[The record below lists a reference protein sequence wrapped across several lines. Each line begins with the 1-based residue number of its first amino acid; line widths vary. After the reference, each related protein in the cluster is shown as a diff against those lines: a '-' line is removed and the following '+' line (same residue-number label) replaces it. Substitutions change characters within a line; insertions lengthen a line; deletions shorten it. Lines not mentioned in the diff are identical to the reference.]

1 MGPTDVNQDNVL
13 SVSFKDDDEAYAV
26 LARLRQLDSENL
38 IDLRAAAIVTR
49 DPSGRVITKESAG
62 REDSTGAI
70 TGGIVGLLIGV
81 LGGPL
86 GILIGGAGGVLVGS
100 LFDEEDA
107 EDTDSVLAAFSR
119 TVRADHN
126 TLLAE
131 LTEPSDHD
139 VVDSV
144 MTTRSG
150 TLLRRAVTD
159 VEAEI
164 AAAEEAQ
171 RKAKKEA
178 RAHLRE
184 ERKEKR
190 KGDVDA
196 KIAELKAKL
205 PRHHAG
211 KDSTESS
218 MHAAQPN

>member
-26 LARLRQLDSENL
+26 LARLKQLDSEKL
-38 IDLRAAAIVTR
+38 IDLRAAAVVTR
-49 DPSGRVITKESAG
+49 DSSGRVITKESAG
-62 REDSTGAI
+62 GEDPIGAT

-86 GILIGGAGGVLVGS
+86 GILIGGASGVLVGS
-100 LFDEEDA
+100 LFDMEDA
-107 EDTDSVLAAFSR
+107 EDTDSVLAAFSK
-119 TVRADHN
+119 TVRTDHN

-150 TLLRRAVTD
+150 TLLRRDIAD

-171 RKAKKEA
+171 RKAKREA
-178 RAHLRE
+178 QTHLRD
-184 ERKEKR
+184 ERKEKH
-190 KGDVDA
+190 KAEVDA

-205 PRHHAG
+205 PRHRAG

-218 MHAAQPN
+218 MHAALPN